1 MKPYHSCGIALIVLV
16 GVLMLVFSIN
26 GLQSREAIAG
36 MDTKKADLFTDAAWL
51 SQNLTSVIVVDA
63 RSDKNFQK
71 AHIPGAVSAPW
82 QPFTYMEGKPGNP
95 GWGVLLPQELLA
107 AKIGALGIDGRKP
120 VIVYA
125 DPPGW
130 GEDGRFAWMAR
141 MVGIKDV
148 KILDGGLAAWK
159 QAGGEISKATL
170 NPPNRTMKI
179 STWDKELTAT
189 TDWIQSRL
197 GRIKIVDSRTESEF
211 DGARKYG
218 EARGGHLPGAISI
231 PFGSLFN
238 SDGTVK
244 NPLALKQL
252 FQTAGLKPEDE
263 IVAYCT
269 AGIRSAHMALV
280 MRMVGFGHARNY
292 DASFYDWAA
301 RKNLNLE

>member
-1 MKPYHSCGIALIVLV
+1 MKPYHSYRIALTVLI
-16 GVLMLVFSIN
+16 GVLMLVFSNN
-26 GLQSREAIAG
+26 GLQNRDAIAG

-51 SQNLTSVIVVDA
+51 KQNLTNVIVVDA
-63 RSDKNFQK
+63 RSNKNFQK

-82 QPFTYMEGKPGNP
+82 QPFTHMEGKPGNP

-107 AKIGALGIDGRKP
+107 AKIGALGIDGRKT

-159 QAGGEISKATL
+159 QAGGEISKTNL
-170 NPPNRTMKI
+170 NPPSRTMKI
-179 STWDKELTAT
+179 STWDKGLTAT

-197 GRIKIVDSRTESEF
+197 GQIKIVDSRTESEF

-231 PFGSLFN
+231 PFENLFN
-238 SDGTVK
+238 ADGTVK

-252 FQTAGLKPEDE
+252 FQAAGLKPEDE

-269 AGIRSAHMALV
+269 AGIRSAYMALV
-280 MRMVGFGHARNY
+280 MRMVGFGNARNY

-301 RKNLNLE
+301 RKHLTLE